1 MSDSEQLSKQLWKR
15 ANQLRRNVELY
26 EEAVEHIGE
35 LESILE
41 GRRNHISELASKL
54 EQIAAVA
61 HHGGLIGF
69 ADEHA
74 CLNEI
79 RKLSFCW
86 WDKVECSR
94 LQREP
99 KRT

>member
-1 MSDSEQLSKQLWKR
+1 MSDSEQLSKQLFQK
-15 ANQLRRNVELY
+15 ANKLRRKVELY

-41 GRRNHISELASKL
+41 GRRNHISELTSTLK
-54 EQIAAVA
+54 QIAAVS

-69 ADEHA
+69 EDERD

-79 RKLSFCW
+79 RKLSLFW

-94 LQREP
+94 LQRES
-99 KRT
+99 KRI